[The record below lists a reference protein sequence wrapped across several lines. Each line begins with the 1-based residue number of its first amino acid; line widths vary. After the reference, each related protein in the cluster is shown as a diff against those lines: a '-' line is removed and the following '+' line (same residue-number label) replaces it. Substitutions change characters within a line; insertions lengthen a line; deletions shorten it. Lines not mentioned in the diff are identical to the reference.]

1 MGESEEVGDGEEQ
14 NKRGGKRAGGESKR
28 CKRGALWSGLVWFGL
43 VFPCDGFGVGACSSI
58 AKEKFHSDQSLFK
71 ICNFFKRLLT
81 IPSYSD

>member
-43 VFPCDGFGVGACSSI
+43 VFPADGFGAGPCSSL
-58 AKEKFHSDQSLFK
+58 AKENQDGGSSRPQASMPGLAASGMS
-71 ICNFFKRLLT
+71 
-81 IPSYSD
+81 P